1 MAPSSPRGQ
10 YSGYP
15 PRISLART
23 PTPLVLLQR
32 ASQKWGQGKRIWIKR
47 DDLTGSTLTG
57 NKVRKLEFL
66 AAHAKAE
73 GLNTLITCGG
83 IQSNHA
89 RATANV
95 CAQLGWHCELVLRG
109 SEATP
114 EGNTLLDALF
124 GAELTVVPPRD
135 YGRSLPALLES
146 AAERQ
151 RAKGRR
157 PMIIPTGGSDGHGI
171 WGYFA
176 AAEELVGD
184 MAAAGIERA
193 CVVAATGSGGTQA
206 GLTLGMAHFQPQS
219 HVVGFAVCDDA
230 GWFAE
235 KVRQDISQAQALYP
249 QLPQPNYRV
258 ETNDVYIGE
267 GYGKASANVYQRIV
281 DLARVEGVVT
291 DPVYT
296 GKAFY
301 GLTEELKNDRLTD
314 IQDIIFVH
322 TGGVFGIFP
331 HAPGF
336 CLTDD
341 FSLIVGG

>member
-1 MAPSSPRGQ
+1 M
-10 YSGYP
+10 
-15 PRISLART
+15 
-23 PTPLVLLQR
+23 QR

-66 AAHAKAE
+66 AAHARAE
-73 GLNTLITCGG
+73 GLDTLITCGG

-109 SEATP
+109 SEVTP

-124 GAELTVVPPRD
+124 GAELTVVPPRE
-135 YGRSLPALLES
+135 YGRSLPVLLES

-151 RAKGRR
+151 RARGRR

-176 AAEELVGD
+176 AAEELAGD
-184 MAAAGIERA
+184 MAEAGIERA

-219 HVVGFAVCDDA
+219 TVVGFAVCDDA

-235 KVRQDISQAQALYP
+235 KVRQDISHAQALYP

-258 ETNDVYIGE
+258 ETNDQYIGE

-301 GLTEELKNDRLTD
+301 GLTEELKNHRLTD

-341 FSLIVGG
+341 FSLIAGEQGE